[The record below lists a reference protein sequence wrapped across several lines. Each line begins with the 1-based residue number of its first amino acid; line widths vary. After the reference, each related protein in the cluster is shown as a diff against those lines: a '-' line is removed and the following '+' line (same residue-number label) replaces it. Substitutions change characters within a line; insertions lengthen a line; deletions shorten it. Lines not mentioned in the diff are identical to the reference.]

1 MSYNIKICVPKPIKR
16 VSLDLFDYNSEDEE
30 YEFDSYSEDEE
41 YYINSEDEYE
51 DEKYF
56 ISLKECSNNE
66 KHNIKS
72 SMNELNDYVPKRKCI
87 DMYVPLF
94 AKTFK

>member
-1 MSYNIKICVPKPIKR
+1 MSHNIKIYVPKPIKR

-66 KHNIKS
+66 KRKCI
-72 SMNELNDYVPKRKCI
+72 DIYVPKRKCI